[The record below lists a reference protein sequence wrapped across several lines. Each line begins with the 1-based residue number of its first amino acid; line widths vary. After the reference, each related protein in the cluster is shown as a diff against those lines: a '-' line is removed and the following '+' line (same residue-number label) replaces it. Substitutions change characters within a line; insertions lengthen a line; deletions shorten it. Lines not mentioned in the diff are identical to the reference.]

1 MRYVAYLDI
10 LGFKETLKKLEHDDA
25 IKYIKDFA
33 SLVYNKFSKVEPDR
47 KVKGYIFSDSI
58 ILYTTDIKNESL
70 LALIHLIRDI
80 CRDEFE
86 VNKVLLRGGLARGTF
101 DKVPASELEA
111 LEKGLIVGKAFVE
124 AYILESSAKVIG
136 ITISN
141 DVKTDMSRYTM
152 YSNFNNLL
160 RYVDIDFLFKN
171 NNLRDFIK
179 LAFNSNWLPHYYN
192 TLCFAIK
199 NESNNKVEELFHKI
213 REILIVLDS
222 NRDLFSDFLE
232 KGLSE
237 DVEENFKLLIRK
249 YIQNSYRV

>member
-10 LGFKETLKKLEHDDA
+10 LGFKETLKNLEHDDA
-25 IKYIKDFA
+25 IKYIKGFA

-136 ITISN
+136 ITISD
-141 DVKTDMSRYTM
+141 DVKIDMSR
-152 YSNFNNLL
+152 
-160 RYVDIDFLFKN
+160 
-171 NNLRDFIK
+171 
-179 LAFNSNWLPHYYN
+179 
-192 TLCFAIK
+192 
-199 NESNNKVEELFHKI
+199 
-213 REILIVLDS
+213 
-222 NRDLFSDFLE
+222 
-232 KGLSE
+232 
-237 DVEENFKLLIRK
+237 
-249 YIQNSYRV
+249 

>member
-10 LGFKETLKKLEHDDA
+10 LGFKETLKNLEHDDA
-25 IKYIKDFA
+25 IKYIKGFA

-136 ITISN
+136 ITISD

-152 YSNFNNLL
+152 YSNFDNLL

-179 LAFNSNWLPHYYN
+179 LAFNSNCLPHYYN

-199 NESNNKVEELFHKI
+199 NECDNKVEKLFHKI
-213 REILIVLDS
+213 REILRILDS

-232 KGLSE
+232 KGLNE

-249 YIQNSYRV
+249 YTKQI

>member
-1 MRYVAYLDI
+1 MRYVAFLDI
-10 LGFKETLKKLEHDDA
+10 LGFKETLKNLEHDDA

-33 SLVYNKFSKVEPDR
+33 SLVYNKFSKVEPNR

-70 LALIHLIRDI
+70 LALINLIRDI

-86 VNKVLLRGGLARGTF
+86 VNKVLLRGGLARGPF

-111 LEKGLIVGKAFVE
+111 LEKGLIVGKAFVD
-124 AYILESSAKVIG
+124 AYILESSAKVLG

-152 YSNFNNLL
+152 YSNFNNILS
-160 RYVDIDFLFKN
+160 YVDIDFLFKN

-179 LAFNSNWLPHYYN
+179 MAFNSNWLPHYYN
-192 TLCFAIK
+192 TLYFATK
-199 NESNNKVEELFHKI
+199 NERNNKVEELFHKI
-213 REILIVLDS
+213 KEILIVLDS

-232 KGLSE
+232 KGLNE